1 MSFETSARVRWWLG
15 RFVAPLGLLAA
26 LAACIGRSP
35 IDRASLVPFFD
46 EELAGFA
53 LRRSWLFEGVLHRG
67 GRGLVATATLLALLA
82 ASWSSWQQ
90 RRRVHAGRLA
100 YLATCVLLT
109 SAIAGSWKA
118 LAEQVTPWKTLGFGG
133 SEPWPDRS
141 GVTPQSLLGSPGA
154 HAASGYA
161 WVALYF
167 VGASLKSRH
176 RWQWLM
182 PGLWIGTLF
191 AMGQHVRGA
200 HPPSHEPLSLAI
212 AWFVA
217 GSTAVAFRACGWLDW
232 EERDRRRDPASH
244 PPFEPAL
251 PCLAGIS
258 AALAA
263 VSCFALDQIAG
274 RLGQRDA
281 EPHSALGQVELSGAA
296 VGCGLAAW
304 FVAQRIERHR
314 TRRVRPG
321 ASEAEA

>member
-1 MSFETSARVRWWLG
+1 MGWWLG
-15 RFVAPLGLLAA
+15 RFVAPLALLVAS
-26 LAACIGRSP
+26 AACIGRSTL
-35 IDRASLVPFFD
+35 DRASLVPFFD

-82 ASWSSWQQ
+82 ASWSSRQQ
-90 RRRVHAGRLA
+90 RLRVHVGRLV

-118 LAEQVTPWKTLGFGG
+118 LAEQVTPWNTLGLGG
-133 SEPWPDRS
+133 REPWPDRS
-141 GVTPQSLLGSPGA
+141 GVTLEALLGSPGA

-167 VGASLKSRH
+167 VGASLESRH
-176 RWQWLM
+176 RWQWLA
-182 PGLWIGTLF
+182 PGLLIGTLF
-191 AMGQHVRGA
+191 AIGQHVRGA

-217 GSTAVAFRACGWLDW
+217 GSTAVAFRAGGWLPW
-232 EERDRRRDPASH
+232 EERDRKRDLASR
-244 PPFEPAL
+244 PQFEPAL

-263 VSCFALDQIAG
+263 ASFFALDQIVG
-274 RLGQRDA
+274 HLGQRDA
-281 EPHSALGQVELSGAA
+281 ELLLAVRQVELGGAA
-296 VGCGLAAW
+296 VGCGLATW
-304 FVAQRIERHR
+304 LVAERIERHR
-314 TRRVRPG
+314 ARHARHE
-321 ASEAEA
+321 ASEAGV